1 MVPGVFA
8 TRDRHPPMPTNTP
21 GAISHATGNLA
32 AHARSELRDTNG
44 LQKMIGA
51 IKAIVVVVILAT
63 ATSLSA
69 ETLSFPAFRIDLP
82 DDWEYGAESRV
93 DNSSGQD
100 RQDVLTLRHPDGVR
114 SLKLLSYDAPDVVA
128 ANTLRNMTN
137 VDASTPLTWQHWGD
151 YSGYQYD
158 YVERGSFYRQWWL
171 VHEQTLLFITYQGNP
186 GSKVSNTAEID
197 TIIRSLTARIPP
209 PE

>member
-1 MVPGVFA
+1 
-8 TRDRHPPMPTNTP
+8 
-21 GAISHATGNLA
+21 
-32 AHARSELRDTNG
+32 
-44 LQKMIGA
+44 MIGV
-51 IKAIVVVVILAT
+51 INTIVAVVILAT

-69 ETLSFPAFRIDLP
+69 ETLSLPAFRIDLP
-82 DDWEYGAESRV
+82 DGWEYRAESRADSGV

-100 RQDVLTLRHPDGVR
+100 RQVVLTLRHPDGVR
-114 SLKLLSYDAPDVVA
+114 SLKLLSFDAPDVVG

-151 YSGYQYD
+151 FSGYQYD
-158 YVERGSFYRQWWL
+158 YLERDSCFRQWWL

-186 GSKVSNTAEID
+186 GSKASDTVDID
-197 TIIRSLTARIPP
+197 TLIRSLTAINPP